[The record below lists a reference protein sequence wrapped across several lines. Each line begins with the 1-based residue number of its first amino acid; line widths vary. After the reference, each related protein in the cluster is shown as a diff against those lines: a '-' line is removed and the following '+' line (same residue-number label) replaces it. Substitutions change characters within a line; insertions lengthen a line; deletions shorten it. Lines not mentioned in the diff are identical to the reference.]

1 MLGCHVE
8 DFATIRVRP
17 RSDPSCRRAS
27 AGTWVDELRRICAE
41 AVSRNTAGTPQL
53 VLDLAGVSFLD
64 ANGIALL
71 RQLVTGR
78 VSITNYSMFIAEQL
92 KEVSDVDR

>member
-1 MLGCHVE
+1 MLKISQLSGSDHEVILRVE
-8 DFATIRVRP
+8 GQVLGP
-17 RSDPSCRRAS
+17 
-27 AGTWVDELRRICAE
+27 WVDELRRICAE